1 MKKIRSDLDIK
12 DIHSGF
18 RLKRWMWRLEKTLNS
33 KILAPSGAFLLPVIQ
48 MNRAQRADAHSNI
61 GSDDL

>member
-1 MKKIRSDLDIK
+1 MKKITSDLDIK
-12 DIHSGF
+12 EIHSEF

-48 MNRAQRADAHSNI
+48 MNWAQRADAHSNI

>member
-1 MKKIRSDLDIK
+1 MIFTGEFHLSMTTRQKIR
-12 DIHSGF
+12 F
-18 RLKRWMWRLEKTLNS
+18 KRWMWRLEKTLNS